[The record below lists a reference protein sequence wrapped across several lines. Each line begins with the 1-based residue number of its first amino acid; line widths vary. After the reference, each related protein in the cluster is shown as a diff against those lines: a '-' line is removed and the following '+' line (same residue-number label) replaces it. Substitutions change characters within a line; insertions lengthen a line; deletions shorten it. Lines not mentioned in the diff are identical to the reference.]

1 MFVKR
6 DEMTSPQGAQRN
18 SIIGA
23 GCEFFSD
30 FFFIYIENAG
40 FSKQGNIFL
49 KHICVAKHFKG
60 GFLVLSV
67 ANVGDVPL

>member
-1 MFVKR
+1 M
-6 DEMTSPQGAQRN
+6 N
-18 SIIGA
+18 
-23 GCEFFSD
+23 FSVI

>member
-6 DEMTSPQGAQRN
+6 DEMTFPQGAQRN

-23 GCEFFSD
+23 DCEFFSD
-30 FFFIYIENAG
+30 FFFYIENAG

-49 KHICVAKHFKG
+49 KHIGGAKHFKG

-67 ANVGDVPL
+67 ANMGDVPL